1 MLSLCIEVHI
11 PIQKVGIVD
20 EGGILQV
27 VQIEGSRH
35 NLFVL
40 CQAEGFYF
48 VPTKLPSLTPPPV
61 SMIVRRSVWEPR
73 LT

>member
-35 NLFVL
+35 DLFVP

-48 VPTKLPSLTPPPV
+48 VST
-61 SMIVRRSVWEPR
+61 ER
-73 LT
+73 LVHVACYAGTINL